1 MIPSELLGLLPYLNE
16 QERAELDRLL
26 ASEPWATRARP
37 NQLPPPGNWR
47 IWLLLAGRGF
57 GKTRTIVEWAHAQA
71 MAGPRRYGNIV
82 ASTSSDARDIL
93 VNGPSGFLSVCRPR
107 PVYEPS
113 KRLLSW
119 PNGSTATL
127 FSAEEPDRLR
137 GPQCHWA
144 IADELAAWKST
155 EAWDMLMFGLRLGQG
170 PRVAVA
176 TTPRPTK
183 LIRSLLH
190 DPTAAVVRGSTYDNR
205 ANLAPEFFTDI
216 ITRYEGTRLGRQEL
230 NAEILDDAPGA
241 LWKAE
246 NVEPHRV
253 SKVPEDGLQLVVVG
267 VDPEATSNPDSAET
281 GIVAVGKAGDG
292 HYYVL
297 ADRSRRGTPSEW
309 ATNAI
314 ATYHAVEANYIVAE
328 VNQGGDMVVATLKTI
343 DPNVPVVI
351 VRATRGKE
359 VRAEPVVS
367 LYQQGRVHHVGS
379 FDQLEDQMYSWE
391 PGVGRSPDRVD
402 ALVWAVTKLM
412 EGPGTVEYAPD
423 IW

>member
-1 MIPSELLGLLPYLNE
+1 MLL
-16 QERAELDRLL
+16 
-26 ASEPWATRARP
+26 
-37 NQLPPPGNWR
+37 
-47 IWLLLAGRGF
+47 
-57 GKTRTIVEWAHAQA
+57 
-71 MAGPRRYGNIV
+71 
-82 ASTSSDARDIL
+82 
-93 VNGPSGFLSVCRPR
+93 
-107 PVYEPS
+107 
-113 KRLLSW
+113 
-119 PNGSTATL
+119 
-127 FSAEEPDRLR
+127 
-137 GPQCHWA
+137 
-144 IADELAAWKST
+144 
-155 EAWDMLMFGLRLGQG
+155 FGLRLGQG

-205 ANLAPEFFTDI
+205 ANLAPEFFSDI

-246 NVEPHRV
+246 NVEPYRV
-253 SKVPEDGLQLVVVG
+253 AKVPEDGLQLVVVG

-281 GIVAVGKAGDG
+281 GIVAVGKAGSG